1 MKRILLL
8 IDCQFDFVSPQG
20 ALYVNNAREAMDN
33 LAKYILSCNDK
44 YNQIVATLDWHPM
57 THMSFKENGGAWP
70 AHCVQYSMGASFDSA
85 ILQAAKEANR
95 DILFLTKGT
104 NEDRE
109 EYSVFRNIRSK
120 EILSSLLDGT
130 QCTVDVAGVALDFCV
145 KDTLIDAKRELPR
158 VSFQLLRNY
167 SPAIGNADETLK
179 RLSTN
184 NIKII

>member
-20 ALYVNNAREAMDN
+20 TMYVNNAREAMDN
-33 LAKYILSCNDK
+33 LAKYILAYNGN

-57 THMSFKENGGAWP
+57 THMSFKENGGPWP
-70 AHCVQYSMGASFDSA
+70 THCVQYTMGASFDSA
-85 ILQAAKEANR
+85 IIQAIKEANR
-95 DILFLTKGT
+95 DILFLVKGM

-109 EYSVFRNIRSK
+109 EYSIFRNIRSK
-120 EILSSLLDGT
+120 EILLSLLNGT

-145 KDTLIDAKRELPR
+145 KDTLIDAKRELPQ
-158 VSFQLLRNY
+158 VPFQLLKDY
-167 SPAIGNADETLK
+167 SPAIGNANETLK
-179 RLSTN
+179 QLSAN